1 MANKRI
7 TQLDPFVGNPDNSDL
22 FLMVRNATLS
32 TNRVTYANV
41 VSSINISL
49 NSVFNTVQANSASWE
64 ESVFIT
70 EMGLASAGW
79 NSSYSNVVANSAGW
93 NANRTKMYASS
104 ASWDSVYS
112 NSNALT
118 AGWENTRTKVA
129 ASSASWDSAYSNVN
143 LNSAGWEATEVKM
156 YASSASWDSVYSS
169 SRALTA
175 GWENTRTKVA
185 ASSASWD
192 AVYTTVNTNS
202 AAISLAL
209 APGGGTV
216 LHSLV
221 LGSTTQQIS
230 TVPTGTISL
239 TPVSAIAVNINGTN
253 YRFLAYA

>member
-93 NANRTKMYASS
+93 NAVRTKMYASS

-112 NSNALT
+112 NSN
-118 AGWENTRTKVA
+118 
-129 ASSASWDSAYSNVN
+129 
-143 LNSAGWEATEVKM
+143 
-156 YASSASWDSVYSS
+156 
-169 SRALTA
+169 ALTA

-239 TPVSAIAVNINGTN
+239 TPVSAIVVNINGTN